1 MHWPASGST
10 TYVTR
15 KTKKA
20 CSFPSWKYLIW
31 LHVIQT
37 QSSLKVTLDSASVC
51 FFLYLQTT
59 FLSKPSKLSIFLHS
73 EKPLSIAYGEKQT
86 SKHTHTNALCT
97 CNEGNTRKKKKK
109 KEEEDRRGETHTLP
123 LQQNTAIMEAAA
135 VRRKGGVYA
144 TLSSQEIIYVH
155 THKHTH
161 MHSRSKHPDRCWGF
175 FFVKWDTSSIVAAI
189 KATTPR
195 AGTQKEF

>member
-1 MHWPASGST
+1 MQLPFLEIFNLATCHSNTIKP
-10 TYVTR
+10 
-15 KTKKA
+15 
-20 CSFPSWKYLIW
+20 
-31 LHVIQT
+31 
-37 QSSLKVTLDSASVC
+37 QSYTGQRECAF

-73 EKPLSIAYGEKQT
+73 EKPLSIAYGEKKQT

-97 CNEGNTRKKKKK
+97 CKEGNTRKKK

-135 VRRKGGVYA
+135 VRRKGGVHG

-175 FFVKWDTSSIVAAI
+175 FVKWDTSSIVAAI

>member
-1 MHWPASGST
+1 MGKNKQANTLTQMHCAHA
-10 TYVTR
+10 TR
-15 KTKKA
+15 G
-20 CSFPSWKYLIW
+20 
-31 LHVIQT
+31 T
-37 QSSLKVTLDSASVC
+37 Q
-51 FFLYLQTT
+51 
-59 FLSKPSKLSIFLHS
+59 
-73 EKPLSIAYGEKQT
+73 EK
-86 SKHTHTNALCT
+86 
-97 CNEGNTRKKKKK
+97 RKKK

-161 MHSRSKHPDRCWGF
+161 MHSRSKHPDRCWGV

>member
-1 MHWPASGST
+1 MQ
-10 TYVTR
+10 R
-15 KTKKA
+15 
-20 CSFPSWKYLIW
+20 
-31 LHVIQT
+31 
-37 QSSLKVTLDSASVC
+37 
-51 FFLYLQTT
+51 
-59 FLSKPSKLSIFLHS
+59 
-73 EKPLSIAYGEKQT
+73 GE
-86 SKHTHTNALCT
+86 H
-97 CNEGNTRKKKKK
+97 KKKKK
-109 KEEEDRRGETHTLP
+109 EEDRRGETHTLP

-135 VRRKGGVYA
+135 VRRKGGVYG

-175 FFVKWDTSSIVAAI
+175 FVKWDTSSIVAAI

>member
-1 MHWPASGST
+1 M
-10 TYVTR
+10 
-15 KTKKA
+15 
-20 CSFPSWKYLIW
+20 
-31 LHVIQT
+31 
-37 QSSLKVTLDSASVC
+37 C

-73 EKPLSIAYGEKQT
+73 EKPLSIAYGKKTNKQT
-86 SKHTHTNALCT
+86 HSHKCT
-97 CNEGNTRKKKKK
+97 VHMQRGEHKKKEKKKK
-109 KEEEDRRGETHTLP
+109 EEDRRGETHTLP

>member
-1 MHWPASGST
+1 MQLPLLEIFNLATCHSNTIKPQSYTGQRECVFFSLFTDYIFVQAFQAFHFPPFREAIKHCIWG
-10 TYVTR
+10 
-15 KTKKA
+15 KTN
-20 CSFPSWKYLIW
+20 
-31 LHVIQT
+31 
-37 QSSLKVTLDSASVC
+37 
-51 FFLYLQTT
+51 
-59 FLSKPSKLSIFLHS
+59 
-73 EKPLSIAYGEKQT
+73 KQT
-86 SKHTHTNALCT
+86 HSHKCT
-97 CNEGNTRKKKKK
+97 VHMQRGEHKKKEKE
-109 KEEEDRRGETHTLP
+109 EEEDRRGETHTLP